1 MPGQICGRWPVEVP
15 TRLTNLVGTLVRKVS
30 VLLAEGAVSKKVPD
44 DLVGLASPTNALM
57 CQKEDIRLSFSV
69 KLEGPEKQL
78 QPKKPSLPTAASLYC
93 GPACR
98 EDLANP

>member
-1 MPGQICGRWPVEVP
+1 MPGQICGRWSVEVP

-69 KLEGPEKQL
+69 KLEGPEDL
-78 QPKKPSLPTAASLYC
+78 QPKKPSLPIAASLYC
-93 GPACR
+93 GPVRR